1 MSKKLTNRYVK
12 NLTQKIGGKIHADLQ
27 SPLTH
32 YGTYPFAGHVWT
44 KFKIDEVIKNG
55 NDVQQST
62 K

>member
-1 MSKKLTNRYVK
+1 MLFVDYGK
-12 NLTQKIGGKIHADLQ
+12 KIGGKIHADLQ

-55 NDVQQST
+55 NDVQQSS